1 MVSHTCN
8 PNTWEAETGGLRIL
22 GQSWLYSESLPHKK
36 TYIHKQKSVNPDSMQ
51 PLSKFQWCFCRK
63 RIILPVIHS
72 EFQRTPNIQNNQKKK
87 KVDDAVILL
96 LHICPEE
103 LKTGFKQTLV
113 YQSSQ
118 LHYSPQ
124 AKGEKHLVSSDM

>member
-1 MVSHTCN
+1 MVFLQKKNNSSCN
-8 PNTWEAETGGLRIL
+8 SFRISKDSKYPK
-22 GQSWLYSESLPHKK
+22 QS
-36 TYIHKQKSVNPDSMQ
+36 
-51 PLSKFQWCFCRK
+51 
-63 RIILPVIHS
+63 
-72 EFQRTPNIQNNQKKK
+72 KKK